1 MTRAGSSGAVP
12 ELHGEGLRIGIVS
25 ARFNDH
31 IVTNLRDGALRGLE
45 RCGVRDNDIVEH
57 WVPGAFEVP
66 LAAKALAQS
75 GTVDAII
82 CLGTVIRG
90 DTPHF
95 EYVCEAATHGI
106 LDAQMS
112 TGVPVMFGVLTLNTE
127 QQAIDRS
134 GPGIDSKGD
143 EAAMGAVE
151 MARLT
156 RKLAVIPADW
166 GLSLLSSHCRKS
178 KKPES
183 TKKIL
188 TPCSA
193 DSNSHVKG
201 STTAQACR
209 LISKPLP
216 LVWA

>member
-12 ELHGEGLRIGIVS
+12 ALNGKGLRIGIVS

-31 IVTNLRDGALRGLE
+31 IVTALRDGALRGLE
-45 RCGVRDNDIVEH
+45 RCGVADEDIVEH

-66 LAAKALAQS
+66 LAAKALAET

-134 GPGIDSKGD
+134 GPGIDNKGD
-143 EAAMGAVE
+143 EAALGAVE
-151 MARLT
+151 MA
-156 RKLAVIPADW
+156 
-166 GLSLLSSHCRKS
+166 LLLKTIR
-178 KKPES
+178 
-183 TKKIL
+183 
-188 TPCSA
+188 
-193 DSNSHVKG
+193 N
-201 STTAQACR
+201 
-209 LISKPLP
+209 
-216 LVWA
+216 